1 MPAPDNTVQ
10 EVRATVLHYLR
21 LYEEG
26 NLTLGDLAAEL
37 SILAPAYDE
46 AMGGIADH
54 FGELLATAYQ
64 YRAQSAADA
73 RTSYDEL
80 ERVLT
85 HFRRT
90 EAAWE

>member
-1 MPAPDNTVQ
+1 MTAPDNTVQ
-10 EVRATVLHYLR
+10 EVRASVLHYLR
-21 LYEEG
+21 LYEQG

-37 SILAPAYDE
+37 STLAPPYDE

-54 FGELLATAYQ
+54 FGELLETACK
-64 YRAQSAADA
+64 YRAQSNADA
-73 RTSYDEL
+73 RTSYEEL